1 MSKPSRKNAP
11 KDETSNLDY
20 KMLSPKP
27 TAAIVA
33 NLYNAP
39 IKTIVT
45 QQKQVQAPQS
55 EGQIQAHWSQIEDFA
70 DSIAQNILMMAESI
84 NETVEMV
91 KQVGCDHLKEFGAV
105 VEKTNSDF
113 SRFMEDFQAIRRSH
127 ATKTGYV
134 TDPDDHAL
142 YLQLHER
149 YTQFYSLFT
158 GVMHHTQV
166 SFTEYALEAKD
177 RLVAQEAAQAAAQ
190 TTSPETPSETK
201 DAQ

>member
-1 MSKPSRKNAP
+1 MAKSTRKSEASP
-11 KDETSNLDY
+11 LDH
-20 KMLSPKP
+20 KLLSPKP

-45 QQKQVQAPQS
+45 QEKALPQQQA
-55 EGQIQAHWSQIEDFA
+55 EGNLKAHWSQIDDFA
-70 DSIAQNILMMAESI
+70 DSLAQNIALMAESI
-84 NETVEMV
+84 NETVAMV
-91 KQVGCDHLKEFGAV
+91 NQVGCDHYKEFGAV

-113 SRFMEDFQAIRRSH
+113 TRFLEDFQAIRRAH

-134 TDPDDHAL
+134 DSPDDHAL

-177 RLVAQEAAQAAAQ
+177 RLLAQEAAQQAAQ
-190 TTSPETPSETK
+190 ATQPTEAKE
-201 DAQ
+201 AQ